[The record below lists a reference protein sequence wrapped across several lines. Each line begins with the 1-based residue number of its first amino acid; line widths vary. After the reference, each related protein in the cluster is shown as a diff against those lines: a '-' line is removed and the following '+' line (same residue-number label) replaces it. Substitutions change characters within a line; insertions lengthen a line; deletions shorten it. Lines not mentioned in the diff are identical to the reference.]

1 MRRPTPQTQLEWVD
15 PETLRWE
22 DLPASV
28 RDRVR
33 EHLGALLRHAVWQ
46 GSPGSARRT
55 AGRF

>member
-33 EHLGALLRHAVWQ
+33 EHLGALLRHAVHH
-46 GSPGSARRT
+46 A
-55 AGRF
+55 AGPQEAPDEE

>member
-1 MRRPTPQTQLEWVD
+1 MRRSTSQTQLEWVD

-33 EHLGALLRHAVWQ
+33 EHLGVLLRHAVR
-46 GSPGSARRT
+46 PA
-55 AGRF
+55 AGTQEPRDEE